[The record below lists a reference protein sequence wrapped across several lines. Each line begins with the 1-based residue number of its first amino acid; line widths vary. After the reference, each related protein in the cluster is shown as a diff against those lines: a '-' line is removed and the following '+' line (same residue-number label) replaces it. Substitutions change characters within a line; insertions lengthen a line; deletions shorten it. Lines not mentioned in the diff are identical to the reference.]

1 MPVEEALAAA
11 RRWVPG
17 GGGIEIERLHS
28 GLVNESFRVT
38 RGGRSYSLRL
48 PAENAVGLGL
58 DHEWECRV
66 LERAGG
72 AGIAPRLEHRD
83 PLLGTLV
90 MHWVQGTSWT
100 RDVAF
105 QPANIDGLAALAR
118 RVHALNVPA
127 PLRRLSPAD
136 WIARYSEALAGASAG
151 AKLRAGA
158 AWTQDRLAGLGR
170 TSVRHLAAFGALPE
184 APPTLCHSDLHLGN
198 LVEAGGG
205 LVLLDWE
212 YAHVSDPFWDLAGW
226 ACNTDMETS
235 CRTLLL
241 SSYLGRTPDPAESRR
256 LCILAWL
263 YDYVCVLWSLVYLA
277 ERGGGES
284 ARNVAC
290 RAERVAAR
298 LERDAGGP
306 AG

>member
-1 MPVEEALAAA
+1 MPLEEAFASAL
-11 RRWVPG
+11 RWIPG
-17 GGGIEIERLHS
+17 EGGVEIERLGS

-38 RGGRSYSLRL
+38 RDGRSYSLRL
-48 PAENAVGLGL
+48 PAQGAGLGL

-72 AGIAPRLEHRD
+72 AGIAPRLERCD

-90 MHWVQGTSWT
+90 MRWVEGASWT
-100 RDVAF
+100 RDVALL
-105 QPANIDGLAALAR
+105 PANIERVAALVR
-118 RVHALNVPA
+118 GVHVLDVPA
-127 PLRRLSPAD
+127 PVRRLSPAD
-136 WIARYSEALAGASAG
+136 WIARYSGALSSAFAGVQ
-151 AKLRAGA
+151 LRAGSV
-158 AWTQDRLAGLGR
+158 WTQDRLTSLGG
-170 TSVRHLAAFGALPE
+170 TAVRHLAAFGALRQ
-184 APPTLCHSDLHLGN
+184 APPVLCHSDLHLGN
-198 LVEAGGG
+198 LLEAEHR

-226 ACNTDMETS
+226 ACNTDMEANL
-235 CRTLLL
+235 RAELLRA
-241 SSYLGRTPDPAESRR
+241 YLGRTPVLAESRR
-256 LCILAWL
+256 LHALAWL

-290 RAERVAAR
+290 RAQRVATR
-298 LERDAGGP
+298 LEHDAGGP